1 MKTKLIFP
9 KVAVILIMVCATV
22 ITGCS
27 PTLILESEAETLESV
42 RYVFDEGAYYHYYE
56 EADIYG
62 VYNSGKKLIGYLFYA
77 HGMGET
83 IPAAEG
89 LSKTAGPI
97 VILVGMED
105 TETIKGI
112 YVVSH
117 SETELYWASL
127 VKQDYFSQFEGLK
140 IEEAYFSFIGGGVDA
155 IAGATTSSKLVLN
168 TVKDA
173 AKQKAVYI
181 EEGLK

>member
-1 MKTKLIFP
+1 MKTKLFP
-9 KVAVILIMVCATV
+9 IVALILIMVCATV
-22 ITGCS
+22 MTGCR
-27 PTLILESEAETLESV
+27 PTLVLDSEAETLDSI
-42 RYVFDEGAYYHYYE
+42 RYVFDEAAYYHYYE

-62 VYNSGKKLIGYLFYA
+62 VYDSGKKAVGYLFYA

-97 VILVGMED
+97 EIIVGLLD

-117 SETELYWASL
+117 SETELYWNSL
-127 VKQDYFSQFEGLK
+127 VKQNYFAQFEGLK
-140 IEEAYFSFIGGGVDA
+140 IADAYFSFIGGGVDA
-155 IAGATTSSKLVLN
+155 VAGATTSSKLVLN

-173 AKQKAVYI
+173 AKAKVVYI
-181 EEGLK
+181 EEGLS

>member
-1 MKTKLIFP
+1 MKTRLIFP
-9 KVAVILIMVCATV
+9 VIAVILIMVCAAFM
-22 ITGCS
+22 TGCR

-42 RYVFDEGAYYHYYE
+42 RYVFDEAAYYHYYE
-56 EADIYG
+56 EPEMYG
-62 VYNSGKKLIGYLFYA
+62 VYDSGKEFIGYLFYA
-77 HGMGET
+77 YGMGET
-83 IPAAEG
+83 IPSGEG

-105 TETIKGI
+105 TETVKGI

-117 SETELYWASL
+117 SETELYWNSL

-140 IEEAYFSFIGGGVDA
+140 IKDAYFSFIGGGVDVV
-155 IAGATTSSKLVLN
+155 AGATTSSKLVLN
-168 TVKDA
+168 TVKDT

-181 EEGLK
+181 EEGLD